1 MKRGKFFF
9 IAVSLFSQVTFATNG
24 TKVLSNSPKQLGLV
38 GAGVANPED
47 SSWLSLNPASITE
60 LDDQYHLSLD
70 ILAANVE
77 FEGAGPL
84 GNTTDGRQTSNDPYL
99 YIPNFSLIKSL
110 DDKSSLGFGVF
121 GTVGIAANYGN
132 SRSSIG
138 GVDDFDKRLNF
149 RVLSFESHYAYKVK
163 KDLSISVGAIINYA
177 QARTDMLSSS
187 TGQQTQ
193 GEYDWDDAWGG
204 GLALSIFKK
213 GELIS
218 LGASYKTRQWMS
230 EFDKYDDVLIGPID
244 TPQNIQLGLAYHHN
258 SKIDIL
264 FDYKWINWSDVK
276 AIGTSVDKGGLGW
289 EDQHILKLAAVY
301 RASDKWT
308 WRAGYS
314 DSNSPIGSEDVFVNA
329 LTTGIIESHIGA
341 GTSYKVDENLT
352 VDFAGYYG
360 LHNSIKDDGSDFPAG
375 ANSELEGD
383 LWLFSLGF
391 SYKF

>member
-1 MKRGKFFF
+1 
-9 IAVSLFSQVTFATNG
+9 
-24 TKVLSNSPKQLGLV
+24 
-38 GAGVANPED
+38 
-47 SSWLSLNPASITE
+47 
-60 LDDQYHLSLD
+60 
-70 ILAANVE
+70 
-77 FEGAGPL
+77 
-84 GNTTDGRQTSNDPYL
+84 
-99 YIPNFSLIKSL
+99 
-110 DDKSSLGFGVF
+110 
-121 GTVGIAANYGN
+121 
-132 SRSSIG
+132 
-138 GVDDFDKRLNF
+138 LNF

-289 EDQHILKLAAVY
+289 EDQHILKCAAVY

-341 GTSYKVDENLT
+341 GTSYKVDEKLT